1 MFAAFKKVAGNTA
14 INMLLSSPAVLGLVN
29 SKVERYAAVES
40 LRKTEE
46 GFEVLAQLRG
56 ASEIIKVTIGDI
68 SIKDDG
74 SGVVL
79 KKFSSNVEW
88 VQNLLED
95 FAEGHMI
102 AIPEKLQSTVL
113 MIKKAL

>member
-1 MFAAFKKVAGNTA
+1 MFSTLKKAAGNNA
-14 INMLLSSPAVLGLVN
+14 LNMLLSSGPVLGLVN
-29 SKVERYAAVES
+29 DKVERYAAVES
-40 LRKTEE
+40 LRKTDN
-46 GFEVLAQLRG
+46 GFEGVAQLRG
-56 ASEIIKVTIGDI
+56 SSELIKVTIRDI
-68 SIKDDG
+68 TIKDDG

-79 KKFSSNVEW
+79 SGFSSNVEW

-102 AIPEKLQSTVL
+102 AIPEKLQNTVL